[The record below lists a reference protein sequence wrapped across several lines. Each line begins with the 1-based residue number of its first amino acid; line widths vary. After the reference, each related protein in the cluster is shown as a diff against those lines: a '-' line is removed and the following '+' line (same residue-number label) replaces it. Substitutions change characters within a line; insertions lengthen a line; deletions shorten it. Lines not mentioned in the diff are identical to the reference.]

1 MYLIKSLSIYD
12 RLSPEFSW
20 FMGEDEE
27 TRSVWGLGSS
37 HETRLGHIVN

>member
-1 MYLIKSLSIYD
+1 MIGWALNF
-12 RLSPEFSW
+12 PGSW
-20 FMGEDEE
+20 KRSEDEE